1 MTETQLTGKLVP
13 KTKNEK
19 ASEAGLHGSERKI
32 DRLKRKSRVKHKVT
46 AKALDTAMKNAEQ
59 FLTRLPIKEGI
70 SLANFLIYRRELLHE
85 WFAYIIC
92 AFSIIVFLAIAIWT
106 LKQNWVNRVSRDTA
120 LDHSFKDS

>member
-1 MTETQLTGKLVP
+1 
-13 KTKNEK
+13 
-19 ASEAGLHGSERKI
+19 
-32 DRLKRKSRVKHKVT
+32 
-46 AKALDTAMKNAEQ
+46 MKNAEQ